1 MNSHHKQSGFL
12 KIIVLIVVAIAILAY
27 FKVDIRGL
35 VDNISSSEMFTTIWT
50 TVKDFSL
57 KIWTVAVNFW
67 QEYIS
72 PWFQSQTS

>member
-57 KIWTVAVNFW
+57 KIWTLVVDFW

>member
-1 MNSHHKQSGFL
+1 MNYHHKQSGFL
-12 KIIVLIVVAIAILAY
+12 KIIVLIIIAIIILAY
-27 FKVDIRGL
+27 FKIDIRGL
-35 VDNISSSEMFTTIWT
+35 VDNISNSEAFINIWT
-50 TVKDFSL
+50 IIKDLSL